1 MTICRYLDIT
11 SERRDRTQYP
21 SPFNF
26 QVTCTNKTPTYD
38 PKQIQDG
45 YAASVP
51 YNGEVIYRDLTNIL
65 NTANTQVLSV
75 TAQSVAGSYVGQYF
89 DVVNSTGLLLQRL
102 TVTAYNATTNV
113 ITVSPNFDSTAIP
126 TGLTPYYAYFR
137 NGIPVTQYAVG
148 TGSTTSSIVVNQ
160 VINNATDY
168 IGMWLQSGQF
178 TPDEL
183 WDEPKKIIN
192 VIIGSTT
199 TTFMLS
205 ASSHY
210 AYDPQIFL
218 SAAPAVGSTFYI
230 LNVINNSQPLVYNG
244 TIIGSQV
251 PKCYNL
257 DLCDML
263 ISNSQVVY
271 GHPGGAVST
280 YPYLYLEIQAESQK
294 TNNVLVSN
302 NPNSSK
308 ALFKIPTASDM
319 ITSFINLRS
328 CTSQT
333 IKFKPDDTFS
343 FRFLR
348 PDGQELRWVTNDTQ
362 PPFAPDPTI
371 QLSFT
376 IRFCPVNCTDDIQ

>member
-11 SERRDRTQYP
+11 SEHRDRKQYP

-26 QVTCTNKTPTYD
+26 QVTCTNKTPTSD

-45 YAASVP
+45 YASSVP
-51 YNGEVIYRDLTNIL
+51 YTGEVIYRDLTNVL

-89 DVVNSTGLLLQRL
+89 DVVNSLGLLLQRL

-113 ITVSPNFDSTAIP
+113 ITVTPNFDSTAIP

-137 NGIPVTQYAVG
+137 NGIPLTQFTVIA
-148 TGSTTSSIVVNQ
+148 GSTLSSV
-160 VINNATDY
+160 VINQALNNPNDY
-168 IGMWLQSGQF
+168 IGLWLQSGEF
-178 TPDEL
+178 TPNEL
-183 WDEPKKIIN
+183 WDEPKRITN
-192 VIIGSTT
+192 VIVGTTSTT
-199 TTFMLS
+199 FSLG

-210 AYDPQIFL
+210 AYENPTFL
-218 SAAPAVGSTFYI
+218 SAIPTVGSVVYI
-230 LNVINNSQPLVYNG
+230 LNIVNNAQPIVYNG
-244 TIIGSQV
+244 TTVGSQV

-294 TNNVLVSN
+294 TSNILVSN
-302 NPNSSK
+302 NPHSNK

-333 IKFKPDDTFS
+333 IKFKPNDTFS

-348 PDGQELRWVTNDTQ
+348 PDGQELRWVTTDTQ

-376 IRFCPVNCTDDIQ
+376 IRFCPVNCTEDV